1 MKSLKFL
8 LAIFTT
14 AVLMVSC
21 ATTQNTSDE
30 DFDESTTRRIGN
42 RVYVDDPYYGTVVLE
57 RDPFTGRYYDVTM
70 GNRGSIYSPYNRY
83 NTYNR
88 YNNNYR
94 GYRNTT
100 PRYYRNNSNSG
111 GSINGSIGS
120 IEKPAQDLQKTR
132 EEARKKILGN

>member
-1 MKSLKFL
+1 MKNVKFL
-8 LAIFTT
+8 LAIFTV
-14 AVLMVSC
+14 AVLMASC

-70 GNRGSIYSPYNRY
+70 GTKGSIYSPYNRY
-83 NTYNR
+83 NTYSR
-88 YNNNYR
+88 YNNYYR
-94 GYRNTT
+94 GYRNA
-100 PRYYRNNSNSG
+100 PARYYRNNSSSG
-111 GSINGSIGS
+111 GTINGS
-120 IEKPAQDLQKTR
+120 IEKPTQDLQKTR

>member
-111 GSINGSIGS
+111 GSINGSI
-120 IEKPAQDLQKTR
+120 EKPVQDLQKTR

>member
-111 GSINGSIGS
+111 GSLNGS

-132 EEARKKILGN
+132 EEVRKKILGN

>member
-1 MKSLKFL
+1 MKSVKFL
-8 LAIFTT
+8 LVIFTA
-14 AVLMVSC
+14 AVLMASC

-83 NTYNR
+83 NTYP
-88 YNNNYR
+88 R
-94 GYRNTT
+94 GYRSSY
-100 PRYYRNNSNSG
+100 PRYYRNNNNSG
-111 GSINGSIGS
+111 GSVGIS
-120 IEKPAQDLQKTR
+120 IEKPTPDLQKTR